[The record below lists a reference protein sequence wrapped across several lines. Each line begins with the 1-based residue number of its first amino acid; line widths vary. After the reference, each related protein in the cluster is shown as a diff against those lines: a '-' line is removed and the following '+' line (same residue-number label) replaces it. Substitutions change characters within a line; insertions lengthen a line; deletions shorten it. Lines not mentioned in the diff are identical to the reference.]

1 MDTNFYLF
9 YFFDKMKD
17 GGIHKIFLYFDI
29 LIYSCIKDTIY
40 TASQKK
46 IKVCILIK
54 KETFRGSFFRKNS
67 IIEFQKNICK

>member
-17 GGIHKIFLYFDI
+17 GGIHYIFLYFDI

-40 TASQKK
+40 TASHKK
-46 IKVCILIK
+46 LRFVYLLK
-54 KETFRGSFFRKNS
+54 KKLFAEISSEK
-67 IIEFQKNICK
+67 IQ